1 MLCALHGVIGA
12 YPVLIVSHVRMIV
25 PKDLMGRGLT
35 LSNLFSFGGVGL
47 LQLTSGWSIGL
58 IPVIESARVSI
69 AYTTLFLCVAF
80 ISGLAVL
87 IYTWIRDP
95 DLTVPEAS

>member
-1 MLCALHGVIGA
+1 
-12 YPVLIVSHVRMIV
+12 MIV

-47 LQLTSGWSIGL
+47 LQLTSGWIIGFFS
-58 IPVIESARVSI
+58 VIEGARVSI
-69 AYTTLFLCVAF
+69 AYTTLFLCVAL

-95 DLTVPEAS
+95 DLTTPEAS

>member
-1 MLCALHGVIGA
+1 
-12 YPVLIVSHVRMIV
+12 MIV

-47 LQLTSGWSIGL
+47 LQLISGWIIGFFS
-58 IPVIESARVSI
+58 VIEGARPPL

-95 DLTVPEAS
+95 DLTTPEAS